1 MSKVKHFFEQSWL
14 LIVSSFFFGLLIAV
28 ASARWSPL
36 IERNEREKRNR
47 LMKELI
53 TDANSFEV
61 AVEAAE
67 IPVKKGK
74 PAKTDIYMAIDEQR
88 ETVGFA
94 FIAVG
99 SGFADKIKLVIA
111 VDERCEK
118 LFGFKVLAS
127 NETPTIGDE
136 IKKDDYGNQFKGAP
150 AGELELVKTG
160 DEEIIKKI
168 DSEIVA
174 ISGATVSSQAVVDI
188 FNKYVDKI
196 REQLR
201 TKGLIGDGS

>member
-1 MSKVKHFFEQSWL
+1 VSKVKHFFEQSWL

-36 IERNEREKRNR
+36 IERNEREKRNM
-47 LMKELI
+47 LMKDLI
-53 TDANSFEV
+53 EDANSFEV

-67 IPVKKGK
+67 IPVRKGK
-74 PAKTDIYMAIDEQR
+74 PAKTDIYMAVDERR

-111 VDERCEK
+111 VDEKCEN

-127 NETPTIGDE
+127 NETPGFGDK
-136 IKKDDYGNQFKGAP
+136 IKKDYLGSQFKGAP

-160 DEEIIKKI
+160 DDMKI

-201 TKGLIGDGS
+201 TKGLISDGS

>member
-1 MSKVKHFFEQSWL
+1 MLKIKHFLEQSWL

-36 IERNEREKRNR
+36 IERNEREKRNS
-47 LMKELI
+47 LMQELI

-74 PAKTDIYMAIDEQR
+74 PAKTDIYKAVDER
-88 ETVGFA
+88 GSTVGFA

-111 VDERCEK
+111 IDSRCEK

-127 NETPTIGDE
+127 NETPGFGDK
-136 IKKDDYGNQFKGAP
+136 IKEDYLGNQFKGAP
-150 AGELELVKTG
+150 AGELVLVKTG
-160 DEEIIKKI
+160 DDKKI
-168 DSEIVA
+168 DAEIVA
-174 ISGATVSSQAVVDI
+174 ISGATVSSEAVVKT
-188 FNKYVDKI
+188 FNVYIDKI
-196 REQLR
+196 KEQLR
-201 TKGLIGDGS
+201 AKGLI

>member
-1 MSKVKHFFEQSWL
+1 MLKIKHFIEQSWL
-14 LIVSSFFFGLLIAV
+14 LIVSSFCFGLLIAV
-28 ASARWSPL
+28 ASAAWSPR
-36 IERNEREKRNR
+36 IERNEREKRNN

-53 TDANSFEV
+53 RDANSFEV
-61 AVEAAE
+61 AAEGVEVPAR
-67 IPVKKGK
+67 KGK
-74 PAKTDIYMAIDEQR
+74 LTKTDIYKAVDSEGSS
-88 ETVGFA
+88 VGFA

-99 SGFADKIKLVIA
+99 SGFQDKIKLVIA
-111 VDERCEK
+111 VDGACEK

-127 NETPTIGDE
+127 NETPGFGDK
-136 IKKDDYGNQFKGAP
+136 IKKDYLGSQFKGAP
-150 AGELELVKTG
+150 AKELQLVKTG
-160 DEEIIKKI
+160 DEKRI

>member
-1 MSKVKHFFEQSWL
+1 VSKVKHFFEQSWL

-36 IERNEREKRNR
+36 IERNEREKRNM
-47 LMKELI
+47 LMRELI
-53 TDANSFEV
+53 KDANSFEV

-74 PAKTDIYMAIDEQR
+74 PAKTDIYMAVDER
-88 ETVGFA
+88 GETVGFA

-127 NETPTIGDE
+127 NETPGFGDK
-136 IKKDDYGNQFKGAP
+136 IKKDYLGNQFKGAP
-150 AGELELVKTG
+150 AGELELVKTE
-160 DEEIIKKI
+160 DEEIIKRT

-196 REQLR
+196 REQLQ
-201 TKGLIGDGS
+201 TKGLISDGS